1 MKITEICTLRLNP
14 PPQERKTSQRR
25 PSWWVESEVAN
36 PMF

>member
-1 MKITEICTLRLNP
+1 MKLTEICTLRLNS
-14 PPQERKTSQRR
+14 PPQVSKTSQWR